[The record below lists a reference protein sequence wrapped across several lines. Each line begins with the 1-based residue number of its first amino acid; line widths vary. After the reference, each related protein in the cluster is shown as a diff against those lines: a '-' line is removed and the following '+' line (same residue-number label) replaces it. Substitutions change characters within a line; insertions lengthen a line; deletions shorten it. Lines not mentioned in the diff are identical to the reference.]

1 MFSGK
6 NSNSFGSMAK
16 LLVFCLIAILLCNTT
31 LNGCPAYAKKAKQE
45 KTDKSAGSDEI
56 KPTTSDVMP
65 LPAPSP
71 IPQGDLPKPADSL
84 LAPQDAVRDAAASA
98 KSETDAGASLKSE
111 SSLTPLDITPSTGKT
126 EASSAAV
133 KTESSPGAAST
144 TISRPNSS
152 AASSSTKAA
161 GQLQNSQSPRKIAPL
176 AGMQMPSEDMP
187 PPAPE
192 FQKDS
197 PTTPSQLFNLQAQQI
212 DVRAAEQRNML
223 PPPAMQGMTPR
234 YGMGQP
240 YYGNTQNYNA
250 NANGNF
256 FSGNVNQNA
265 DPRTLTQVDLRKMA
279 NHEVVLLIDRSSS
292 MTAMDC
298 PNVGGSSHPSF
309 APKMGGLM
317 SALLGVPLLSGM
329 GMGTSRWEWC
339 LQQTSDLSRQTQ
351 QIYTQGITVVLFST
365 GFVTLPNVTLDQL
378 PRVFNDNF
386 PFGGTNL
393 GPALAS
399 SIGEYFRRRE
409 YSRGNIKPLMI
420 GIITDGCPNNRT
432 AVRQAII
439 QATQLMRDQQ
449 EITIVF
455 FLIGGMDYVGE
466 AFVQDLTVNL
476 VRQGARFPIVRAVSF
491 GELQRIGLAKAIADN
506 LQ

>member
-1 MFSGK
+1 MLSGN
-6 NSNSFGSMAK
+6 NSNFFGSMAK
-16 LLVFCLIAILLCNTT
+16 LLVFCLIAILLCNSTIA
-31 LNGCPAYAKKAKQE
+31 GCPAYAKKTKQE
-45 KTDKSAGSDEI
+45 KTEKSPGSDEI

-71 IPQGDLPKPADSL
+71 VPQGDLPGQAAEPPDTSA
-84 LAPQDAVRDAAASA
+84 RDAASNSQAAAEPSQ
-98 KSETDAGASLKSE
+98 KPE
-111 SSLTPLDITPSTGKT
+111 SSLTPIDIMPSSG
-126 EASSAAV
+126 
-133 KTESSPGAAST
+133 KTESS
-144 TISRPNSS
+144 SS
-152 AASSSTKAA
+152 AAKIDSSAGTSSTAAISPISTPASSSSQTT
-161 GQLQNSQSPRKIAPL
+161 GQSSKSQGPRKIAPL
-176 AGMQMPSEDMP
+176 SGMQMPSEDMP
-187 PPAPE
+187 PAAPE
-192 FQKDS
+192 FQKDA
-197 PTTPSQLFNLQAQQI
+197 PTPSQLFNLQAQQI

-240 YYGNTQNYNA
+240 YYGNAQNYNA

-256 FSGNVNQNA
+256 FSGNAIQNA

-317 SALLGVPLLSGM
+317 SALLGVPLLNGM

-339 LQQTSDLSRQTQ
+339 LHQTSDLSRQTQ
-351 QIYTQGITVVLFST
+351 QIYSQGITVVLFST

-399 SIGEYFRRRE
+399 QIGEYFRRRE
-409 YSRGNIKPLMI
+409 YTRGNIKPLMI
-420 GIITDGCPNNRT
+420 GIVTDGCPNNRT

-449 EITIVF
+449 EITIIF

>member
-1 MFSGK
+1 MRSE
-6 NSNSFGSMAK
+6 NTRHSAVSMAK
-16 LLVFCLIAILLCNTT
+16 FIVLALVALILSNSILLPA
-31 LNGCPAYAKKAKQE
+31 PAYAKKSKEKQA
-45 KTDKSAGSDEI
+45 SSGSNSEI

-71 IPQGDLPKPADSL
+71 VPQGEAQQSNNTDTSALSPDNSSRGTETPSTEGESIKP
-84 LAPQDAVRDAAASA
+84 
-98 KSETDAGASLKSE
+98 E
-111 SSLTPLDITPSTGKT
+111 SSLTPIDITPSASPKERDSATSSNDKPAKSTGKKS
-126 EASSAAV
+126 EPAQLPLSIKGQNGQS
-133 KTESSPGAAST
+133 KISPLSG
-144 TISRPNSS
+144 
-152 AASSSTKAA
+152 
-161 GQLQNSQSPRKIAPL
+161 
-176 AGMQMPSEDMP
+176 GMQTPSEDMP

-192 FQKDS
+192 IQKEVQPS
-197 PTTPSQLFNLQAQQI
+197 PSQLFNLQAQQI
-212 DVRAAEQRNML
+212 DVRAADQRNML
-223 PPPAMQGMTPR
+223 PPPAMQGMMPR

-240 YYGNTQNYNA
+240 YYGNAQNYNA
-250 NANGNF
+250 NANGNYLN
-256 FSGNVNQNA
+256 GNVNQSG

-298 PNVGGSSHPSF
+298 PNVGGSTHQSF

-317 SALLGVPLLSGM
+317 SALMGVPLLSSM

-339 LQQTSDLSRQTQ
+339 LHQTSDLSRQTQ
-351 QIYTQGITVVLFST
+351 QIYSQGITVVLFSS

-393 GPALAS
+393 GPALGS
-399 SIGEYFRRRE
+399 QIGEYFRRRE
-409 YSRGNIKPLMI
+409 YTGGNIKPLMI
-420 GIITDGCPNNRT
+420 GIITDGCPNNRQ

-439 QATQLMRDQQ
+439 QATQLMRGPQ
-449 EITIVF
+449 EITIIF

-491 GELQRIGLAKAIADN
+491 GELQRLGLAKAIADN